1 MSYLPA
7 RAGQLSRF
15 ATLCLGWPYF
25 AGETPIR
32 RKAAL
37 NWSGSA
43 RDLPHCPV
51 DEQSRARRK
60 L

>member
-1 MSYLPA
+1 LRRIALTFDPMSPVPPITTIFMSYLPA

-15 ATLCLGWPYF
+15 ATLCLGRPYF

-37 NWSGSA
+37 N
-43 RDLPHCPV
+43 
-51 DEQSRARRK
+51 
-60 L
+60 